1 MTEHK
6 DFDKKK
12 INDGELQKY
21 SGSYSEEGLL
31 HKISRYGAHIGIEL
45 LYKVVQ
51 LWCVLQKPEV
61 PAKEK
66 ALIMGALGYLIAPL
80 DFVPDITPVLGYS
93 DDLVAITFA
102 LLKVMKRLMPE
113 LRSCWRRFLIRMSLR
128 SCNCKQEGTL
138 LYSHL

>member
-66 ALIMGALGYLIAPL
+66 ALIMGFGVFNRSPGFCAGYYAGVGI
-80 DFVPDITPVLGYS
+80 
-93 DDLVAITFA
+93 
-102 LLKVMKRLMPE
+102 
-113 LRSCWRRFLIRMSLR
+113 
-128 SCNCKQEGTL
+128 Q
-138 LYSHL
+138 